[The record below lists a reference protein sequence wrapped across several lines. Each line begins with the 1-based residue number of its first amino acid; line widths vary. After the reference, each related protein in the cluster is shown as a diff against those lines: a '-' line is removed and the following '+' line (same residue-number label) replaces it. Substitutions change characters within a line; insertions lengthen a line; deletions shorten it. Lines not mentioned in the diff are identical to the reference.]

1 MRGVDVGVDN
11 ETVSNGYN
19 HGDNEFTG
27 KIMSVTVDLKSSTL
41 ISTDKKTMEDVAT
54 TIED

>member
-41 ISTDKKTMEDVAT
+41 SSTDKKTMEDVAT